1 MMKARFLLLMAA
13 FFWGAT
19 LVAQRVSTGVI
30 GGFTFLA
37 ARYFLGTLSLLPLVY
52 WEKRYKTTSPAQG
65 KAPFPLWAAAGFM
78 ALLLTGGT
86 GFQQMGIFYT
96 TAGKAGFITSLYI
109 VLVPFISCLMGR
121 PLYRS
126 ALAGSIFA
134 VIGLFLLAYP
144 ENGGALNRGDILI
157 GICSVIWSVYIIV
170 IGRISAYYPGFRF
183 IACEFFIAG
192 IYNLILAFL
201 SGEMITGEVLMAAIV
216 PIMYCGCIGGGLAYS
231 FQMIGQR
238 DVPPAEA
245 SLILSMETI
254 FGVLSGWLFLGEVM
268 SGREMFGA
276 VLMAIGIVLAQLPS
290 KVLYCRK

>member
-13 FFWGAT
+13 LFWGGT
-19 LVAQRVSTGVI
+19 LVAQRVSTSLI
-30 GGFTFLA
+30 GGFTFLS
-37 ARYFLGTLSLLPLVY
+37 ARYFLGMLTLLPLTY
-52 WEKRYKTTSPAQG
+52 WEKRYATGSAVQR
-65 KAPFPLWAAAGFM
+65 KAPLPLWAASALM

-109 VLVPFISCLMGR
+109 VMVPFLSCLMGK

-144 ENGGALNRGDILI
+144 EDGGALNRGDILI

-170 IGRISAYYPGFRF
+170 IGRISVYYPGFRF
-183 IACEFFIAG
+183 IAWEFFFGG
-192 IYNLILAFL
+192 IYNLVLAL
-201 SGEMITGEVLMAAIV
+201 ISGEVINGEVLSAALV
-216 PIMYCGCIGGGLAYS
+216 PILYCGCIGGGLAYS

-238 DVPPAEA
+238 DVPPAES

-254 FGVLSGWLFLGEVM
+254 FGVLSAWLFLGEVM
-268 SGREMFGA
+268 SSREMTGA